1 MRVRKK
7 ADQGIGRRIAK
18 LVAIA
23 IFSAMI
29 ILAVILSVMQVRQ
42 TVATKREGL
51 EATAYVFASAIAD
64 HVETKNNNAIQSV
77 LRSVARVP
85 SILNATALDHNR
97 ISIARMG
104 SITFLESDI
113 VNSNPSI
120 FSLLSKGL
128 LPVEVSI
135 TRGGQKVGSLL
146 LIADISDIRTQL
158 YWNLLTTTLAAF
170 AAACLAVPMS
180 SPLQRKITEP
190 LVALTKAIGK
200 VRETRSFVA
209 ATVEGAEGE
218 TRQLVES
225 FNGMIVDIQMRD
237 QAMQKLAYYD
247 PLTGLPNRVHFQ
259 KIVDELFAEKETATC
274 GLLFIADIDNF
285 HAINDA
291 LGHSIGDALIMNVA
305 SLFKEELRER
315 GQVARLGG
323 DEFVFCI
330 PGISTLAD
338 AEVEIARIVS
348 TLYQP
353 IKLLGQEIHIT
364 VAIGAVVMPLHAE
377 TSSEAQRNLN
387 LASHE
392 AKLLGAGRIS
402 FFRSELSDNIKLEA
416 ELAQGLRIALTNKEL
431 EVFYQ
436 PVVDLKTQLVTG
448 YEALT
453 RWKHPTK
460 GYIPPFKFIPVAEK
474 SGLIS
479 ELGDWILRASCV
491 QAKAWLDAGEAPRT
505 VAVNVSAAQ
514 ILQVGFLENVRK
526 TLEETQLPPHLLCI
540 ELTESLFVGK
550 SMVTV
555 SKMLSAV
562 KSMGILTALDDFGT
576 GYSSLSYLESLPFDK
591 LKIDRAFVS
600 AMNNGQKNIDL
611 TKGIINL
618 AHALGMTV
626 VAEGAETQV
635 ELALL
640 KALNADTVQG
650 YVFAKPTAAAE
661 ALATAN
667 AIDARAL
674 RLETS
679 A

>member
-1 MRVRKK
+1 LR
-7 ADQGIGRRIAK
+7 
-18 LVAIA
+18 LP
-23 IFSAMI
+23 
-29 ILAVILSVMQVRQ
+29 
-42 TVATKREGL
+42 TK
-51 EATAYVFASAIAD
+51 S
-64 HVETKNNNAIQSV
+64 
-77 LRSVARVP
+77 
-85 SILNATALDHNR
+85 
-97 ISIARMG
+97 
-104 SITFLESDI
+104 
-113 VNSNPSI
+113 
-120 FSLLSKGL
+120 
-128 LPVEVSI
+128 
-135 TRGGQKVGSLL
+135 
-146 LIADISDIRTQL
+146 
-158 YWNLLTTTLAAF
+158 
-170 AAACLAVPMS
+170 
-180 SPLQRKITEP
+180 
-190 LVALTKAIGK
+190 
-200 VRETRSFVA
+200 
-209 ATVEGAEGE
+209 
-218 TRQLVES
+218 
-225 FNGMIVDIQMRD
+225 
-237 QAMQKLAYYD
+237 
-247 PLTGLPNRVHFQ
+247 
-259 KIVDELFAEKETATC
+259 
-274 GLLFIADIDNF
+274 
-285 HAINDA
+285 
-291 LGHSIGDALIMNVA
+291 
-305 SLFKEELRER
+305 
-315 GQVARLGG
+315 
-323 DEFVFCI
+323 
-330 PGISTLAD
+330 
-338 AEVEIARIVS
+338 
-348 TLYQP
+348 
-353 IKLLGQEIHIT
+353 
-364 VAIGAVVMPLHAE
+364 
-377 TSSEAQRNLN
+377 
-387 LASHE
+387 
-392 AKLLGAGRIS
+392 
-402 FFRSELSDNIKLEA
+402 
-416 ELAQGLRIALTNKEL
+416 
-431 EVFYQ
+431 
-436 PVVDLKTQLVTG
+436 
-448 YEALT
+448 
-453 RWKHPTK
+453 WKCSTK